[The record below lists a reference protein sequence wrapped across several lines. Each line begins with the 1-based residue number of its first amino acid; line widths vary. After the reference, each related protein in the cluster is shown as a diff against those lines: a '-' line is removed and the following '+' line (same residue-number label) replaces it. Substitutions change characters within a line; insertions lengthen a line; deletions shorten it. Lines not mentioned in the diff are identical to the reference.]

1 MSTASDLDLD
11 LENLFQPAWTQS
23 KTESNRFEKFTG
35 NEGVKPERR
44 FSDKP
49 GERRGPRREGSGGGS
64 GFGGGGGGGGGRGGA
79 RPQRSGGSK
88 FGGQGNF
95 GRRDDRR
102 DDRREPQAAPAP
114 LPEINV
120 TFLPDEKGVEQ
131 LARQIKITGRAYP
144 LFQIAQLVLQKPE
157 RYSVQLG
164 VKKKADG
171 TVAQSL
177 FACALDDSP
186 WLSEDEAVAHVLA
199 HHFATFYQAERT
211 ATEPPKGTYTFVAQC
226 GMSGVILGPPNY
238 HDYQNQ
244 LRKLHAEKFPR
255 MPFDMFKARVK
266 IVKDEAVVKKW
277 IEDQSFKTEYN
288 CLNVAE
294 PLKLASLEEVEK
306 HFRATHKDSIIKPV
320 ETMIVAGVPSRSLR
334 SGGLQRLVR
343 GEWEHQKHFP
353 LVVATKLSQ
362 QFASHGLQF
371 FKVNK
376 TVTHVAVAR
385 PQYLDLESTPVSES
399 IRRIVEFIN
408 ANARCTRKKLVE
420 ALAPTPKPTVIE
432 VKPEEPAATAA
443 AAGPTSEQTAI
454 ISDLHWLVH
463 QGHVLEFAD
472 GRLETAK
479 KPLPRPAKP
488 EKKPAEAKTETSSA
502 EGSAA
507 VATDTATPA
516 ETAAVSATETPV
528 PVETVAEQA
537 PVEAPVEAPAA
548 APAETPVAPESTP
561 AGEPSNQIASGPPV
575 S

>member
-1 MSTASDLDLD
+1 
-11 LENLFQPAWTQS
+11 
-23 KTESNRFEKFTG
+23 
-35 NEGVKPERR
+35 
-44 FSDKP
+44 
-49 GERRGPRREGSGGGS
+49 
-64 GFGGGGGGGGGRGGA
+64 
-79 RPQRSGGSK
+79 
-88 FGGQGNF
+88 
-95 GRRDDRR
+95 
-102 DDRREPQAAPAP
+102 
-114 LPEINV
+114 
-120 TFLPDEKGVEQ
+120 
-131 LARQIKITGRAYP
+131 
-144 LFQIAQLVLQKPE
+144 
-157 RYSVQLG
+157 
-164 VKKKADG
+164 
-171 TVAQSL
+171 
-177 FACALDDSP
+177 
-186 WLSEDEAVAHVLA
+186 
-199 HHFATFYQAERT
+199 
-211 ATEPPKGTYTFVAQC
+211 
-226 GMSGVILGPPNY
+226 
-238 HDYQNQ
+238 
-244 LRKLHAEKFPR
+244 
-255 MPFDMFKARVK
+255 
-266 IVKDEAVVKKW
+266 
-277 IEDQSFKTEYN
+277 
-288 CLNVAE
+288 
-294 PLKLASLEEVEK
+294 VEK

-343 GEWEHQKHFP
+343 EEWEHQKHFP

-385 PQYLDLESTPVSES
+385 PQFLDLESTPVSES

-408 ANARCTRKKLVE
+408 ANAKCTRKKLVE

-443 AAGPTSEQTAI
+443 ADGPTAEQTAI

-488 EKKPAEAKTETSSA
+488 EKKPAETKTEIPSN

-507 VATDTATPA
+507 VATETAPPA
-516 ETAAVSATETPV
+516 ETATVSATETPA

-537 PVEAPVEAPAA
+537 PVETPAA

>member
-44 FSDKP
+44 FNDKP
-49 GERRGPRREGSGGGS
+49 GERRGPRREGAGGGS
-64 GFGGGGGGGGGRGGA
+64 GFGGGGGGRGGD

-88 FGGQGNF
+88 FGGKGNF

-171 TVAQSL
+171 AVAQPL

-244 LRKLHAEKFPR
+244 LRKLHAEKFSR

-277 IEDQSFKTEYN
+277 IEEQSFKTEYN

-343 GEWEHQKHFP
+343 DEWEHQKHFP
-353 LVVATKLSQ
+353 LVVATRLSQ

-376 TVTHVAVAR
+376 TVTHVAIAR
-385 PQYLDLESTPVSES
+385 PQFLDLESTPVSES

-408 ANARCTRKKLVE
+408 ANAKCTRKKLVE

-443 AAGPTSEQTAI
+443 AAGPTAEQTAI

-488 EKKPAEAKTETSSA
+488 EKKPTEAKTETPST

-507 VATDTATPA
+507 AATETVPPA
-516 ETAAVSATETPV
+516 ETPA

-537 PVEAPVEAPAA
+537 PAA
-548 APAETPVAPESTP
+548 APVAAPTETPVASESTP
-561 AGEPSNQIASGPPV
+561 AGVPSNQIASGPPV